1 VTSRRYTLISD
12 MKKASQEKLRFSGFI
27 SPRYT
32 QVPDELFD
40 DLMSHLSGAELKV
53 LLYII
58 RRTFGFKKDVDNI
71 SLNQICKGITTR
83 DGEVLDKGTGLS
95 QQSVITALKGLLEK
109 NAIVAKRRSSK
120 EKGYESTTY
129 SLHLIPF
136 SNNLMTPSPK
146 MREALLQKVEIQE
159 TVIQQ
164 TDLQH
169 RNSNSKLLSNGSNRD
184 KEHTEFKAM
193 GDLLKNR
200 FTKKTIDL
208 KEIPD
213 SLKITIDE
221 ISSEFGE
228 KRNLRSNLTHVVRI
242 LQRSGKSPQNFTSYL
257 YEARSITKQQGS
269 VKKQMPYFFRVLED
283 IVGIQK

>member
-1 VTSRRYTLISD
+1 
-12 MKKASQEKLRFSGFI
+12 MKKTAQEKLHFSGFI

-40 DLMSHLSGAELKV
+40 ELMSHLSGAELKV

-71 SLNQICKGITTR
+71 SLNQICKGIITR

-136 SNNLMTPSPK
+136 SNNLITPSPK
-146 MREALLQKVEIQE
+146 IREALLQKVEIQE
-159 TVIQQ
+159 TVIQH

-169 RNSNSKLLSNGSNRD
+169 RNSNRKLSSNASNLE
-184 KEHTEFKAM
+184 KEHTEFKAV
-193 GDLLKNR
+193 GDLLKNK

-208 KEIPD
+208 KGIPD
-213 SLKITIDE
+213 SIKVTIDE

-228 KRNLRSNLTHVVRI
+228 KRNVRSNLTHVVRI

>member
-169 RNSNSKLLSNGSNRD
+169 RNSNRKLLSNVSNRD

-193 GDLLKNR
+193 GDLLKNK
-200 FTKKTIDL
+200 FTKKTIGL
-208 KEIPD
+208 KKIPD
-213 SLKITIDE
+213 SIKVTIDE

>member
-1 VTSRRYTLISD
+1 
-12 MKKASQEKLRFSGFI
+12 MKKAAQEALHFRGFI

-40 DLMSHLSGAELKV
+40 DLMSQLSGAELKV

-71 SLNQICKGITTR
+71 SLNQICKGIITR
-83 DGEVLDKGTGLS
+83 AREVLDRGTGLS
-95 QQSVITALKGLLEK
+95 QQSVITALKGLVEK

-120 EKGYESTTY
+120 ERGYEATTY
-129 SLHLIPF
+129 SLNLIPF

-146 MREALLQKVEIQE
+146 MREALPQKVEIQE
-159 TVIQQ
+159 TETQQ
-164 TDLQH
+164 TDLQY
-169 RNSNSKLLSNGSNRD
+169 RNSNSKLLSNGSKRN
-184 KEHTEFKAM
+184 KGYTEFKAM
-193 GDLLKNR
+193 GDLLKNT

-213 SLKITIDE
+213 SLKVTLAE

-228 KRNLRSNLTHVVRI
+228 KRNIRSNLTHVVRI
-242 LQRSGKSPQNFTSYL
+242 LQRSGKSSQNFTSYL

-283 IVGIQK
+283 IVGMQK

>member
-1 VTSRRYTLISD
+1 
-12 MKKASQEKLRFSGFI
+12 MKKTAQEKLHFSGFI

-71 SLNQICKGITTR
+71 SLNQICKGIITR
-83 DGEVLDKGTGLS
+83 DGEVLDRGTGLS
-95 QQSVITALKGLLEK
+95 QQAVITALKGLAEK

-120 EKGYESTTY
+120 ERGYESTTY

-146 MREALLQKVEIQE
+146 IREALLQKVEIQE

-164 TDLQH
+164 TDLQY
-169 RNSNSKLLSNGSNRD
+169 RNSNSKILSNGSNRK

-193 GDLLKNR
+193 GDLLKNK
-200 FTKKTIDL
+200 FTKKTIDF
-208 KEIPD
+208 EGIPD
-213 SLKITIDE
+213 SLKVTIDE

-283 IVGIQK
+283 VVGIQK

>member
-1 VTSRRYTLISD
+1 

-71 SLNQICKGITTR
+71 SLNQICKGIITR

-95 QQSVITALKGLLEK
+95 QQSVITALKGFVEK

-120 EKGYESTTY
+120 ERGYESTTY
-129 SLHLIPF
+129 SLNLLPF

-146 MREALLQKVEIQE
+146 IREALLQKVEIQE
-159 TVIQQ
+159 TEIQETEIQ
-164 TDLQH
+164 F
-169 RNSNSKLLSNGSNRD
+169 RNSNSNLLNNGSNRN
-184 KEHTEFKAM
+184 KGYAEFKVM
-193 GDLLKNR
+193 GDLLKNK
-200 FTKKTIDL
+200 FTAKTIDF
-208 KEIPD
+208 KKIPD
-213 SLKITIDE
+213 SLKVTIDE
-221 ISSEFGE
+221 ISKEFGE
-228 KRNLRSNLTHVVRI
+228 KRNIRSNLTHVVRI

>member
-1 VTSRRYTLISD
+1 
-12 MKKASQEKLRFSGFI
+12 MKKTAQEKLHFSGFI

-71 SLNQICKGITTR
+71 SLNQICKGIITR
-83 DGEVLDKGTGLS
+83 DGEVLDRGTGLS
-95 QQSVITALKGLLEK
+95 QQAVITALKGLVEK

-120 EKGYESTTY
+120 ERGYESTTY

-136 SNNLMTPSPK
+136 SNNLITPSPK
-146 MREALLQKVEIQE
+146 IREALLKKVEIQE

-164 TDLQH
+164 TDLQY
-169 RNSNSKLLSNGSNRD
+169 RNSNSKILSNGSNQK
-184 KEHTEFKAM
+184 KEHTKFKAM
-193 GDLLKNR
+193 GDLLKNK
-200 FTKKTIDL
+200 FKKKTINF
-208 KEIPD
+208 EGIPD
-213 SLKITIDE
+213 SLKVTIDE

-228 KRNLRSNLTHVVRI
+228 KRNVRSNLTHVVRI

-283 IVGIQK
+283 VVGIQK